1 MAKPAWVRDPRQW
14 GWPTGSAAVGSVDVL
29 LWSAAPAAS
38 AAQVDGAVGGFATQ
52 LRLLAPPPT
61 VWTVSRD
68 GELRVVIRFA
78 NTTLDHAQNTVQ
90 QTWQRSMP
98 VGLASPQIAAIAP
111 GNRARIGWAVTSDS
125 GDQAATIA
133 AENAVP
139 TLTATM
145 PQACRTLVA
154 GAVRPVLFAD
164 VLTRTALAQQVTL
177 ASIAER
183 AVVAVQSARSAAGSP
198 ASPPAVVDATKAQQ
212 AALHAALATTKVTP
226 AATKTGPKVPQ
237 LPLTSVVAARH
248 GVGEPVQ
255 LALVGRNA
263 APLLLV
269 EAGVGR
275 AGSELTGLEAGW
287 RRDPATKRALGTA
300 TLHPQNVESAYRL
313 ILTVDAN
320 LTAEA
325 APELAKRLLAI
336 RALPN
341 VVGAFAISG
350 QDGVPTPLQPESA
363 RLALWTVWISVAA
376 SDQIGANAL
385 VSARELLGAGGWQS
399 TELSANYDTA
409 LGWALQMWGGAGAI
423 LTGPDPA
430 SLRAIATKVAASAQA
445 RSGLVNVRLGPHH
458 RPVARSFARWNA
470 QAVAASGLQADEL
483 AMASVI
489 LQSEPT
495 AGAVAIGRF
504 GTTSVYLTLP
514 RGEMQAETGKLPL
527 AFRATATGLQSVCL
541 QDLLQT
547 PAPAQALDHI
557 RVNGA
562 PALTLVA
569 EAAHGTTG
577 QTARIMRDTFDRS
590 GPFGSVKAW
599 SLTVADPALALD
611 SSVP

>member
-1 MAKPAWVRDPRQW
+1 M
-14 GWPTGSAAVGSVDVL
+14 L

-38 AAQVDGAVGGFATQ
+38 AAQVDSAIGGFATQ
-52 LRLLAPPPT
+52 LRQLPQPPT

-78 NTTLDHAQNTVQ
+78 SASRDHAQNTVQ
-90 QTWQRSMP
+90 QAWQRSMP

-111 GNRARIGWAVTSDS
+111 GNRARIGWAVTSDA
-125 GDQAATIA
+125 GDLAATIA

-139 TLTATM
+139 TLTVTL
-145 PQACRTLVA
+145 PQACRTVVA
-154 GAVRPVLFAD
+154 GAVRPALFAD
-164 VLTRTALAQQVTL
+164 VLARTALAQQVTL

-183 AVVAVQSARSAAGSP
+183 AAIAVQSTLPAADGPAPAPAQNPAPAPAQNP
-198 ASPPAVVDATKAQQ
+198 ASAPAQNPAAPAPVLDATTAQQ
-212 AALHAALATTKVTP
+212 AAFHAALATTKVTP
-226 AATKTGPKVPQ
+226 AATKTGPKVPP
-237 LPLTSVVAARH
+237 LPLTSVLAARH

-269 EAGVGR
+269 EAGIGR

-313 ILTVDAN
+313 ILAVDAN
-320 LTAEA
+320 ATAEA

-336 RALPN
+336 RGLPN

-376 SDQIGANAL
+376 SDQIGANAMA
-385 VSARELLGAGGWQS
+385 SARELLGAGGWQS
-399 TELSANYDTA
+399 TEISANYDTA
-409 LGWALQMWGGAGAI
+409 LGWALQTWGGAGAI
-423 LTGPDPA
+423 LTSPDPA
-430 SLRAIATKVAASAQA
+430 SLRALATKVAASAQA
-445 RSGLVNVRLGPHH
+445 RSGLINVRLGPLH
-458 RPVARSFARWNA
+458 RPVARGFARWNA
-470 QAVAASGLQADEL
+470 QAVAASGLHADEL
-483 AMASVI
+483 QMASVI

-495 AGAVAIGRF
+495 AGAVPIGRF
-504 GTTSVYLTLP
+504 GATSVYLTLP

-547 PAPAQALDHI
+547 PAPVQTLDHI

-562 PALTLVA
+562 PALILVA

-577 QTARIMRDTFDRS
+577 QAARIIRDTFDRS
-590 GPFGSVKAW
+590 GPLGSVKAW
-599 SLTVADPALALD
+599 SLTVADPVLALE